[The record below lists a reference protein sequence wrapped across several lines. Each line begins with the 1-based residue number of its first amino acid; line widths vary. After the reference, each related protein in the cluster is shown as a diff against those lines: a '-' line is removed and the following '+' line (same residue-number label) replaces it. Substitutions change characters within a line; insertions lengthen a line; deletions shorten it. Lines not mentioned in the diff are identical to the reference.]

1 MCCLQGMKFRL
12 DRHDSG
18 KTEQTNACYEGI
30 LLGSPIVTKVGDR
43 GSPCHTALSV
53 WVGCRV
59 VGGALCRHLCPN
71 ASLAPAHPAPLHT
84 LHTSPLPNDLHQL
97 KQQQGS
103 LPDTPKSL
111 NARCTA
117 FAPESIS
124 TQRRKCS
131 VTRPIC
137 KAIVLSCS
145 ASFGLFP
152 TDGPLHRTYLAN
164 LCLPRNVCP

>member
-53 WVGCRV
+53 WVWCRV

-71 ASLAPAHPAPLHT
+71 ASLAPAHIPCTPCAHPPCPPTCTSLSSSRGRSPPTLCFGPLKIRSNPMT
-84 LHTSPLPNDLHQL
+84 TQPYIFSKRLSLLGLELQSL
-97 KQQQGS
+97 GS
-103 LPDTPKSL
+103 LGS
-111 NARCTA
+111 
-117 FAPESIS
+117 
-124 TQRRKCS
+124 
-131 VTRPIC
+131 
-137 KAIVLSCS
+137 
-145 ASFGLFP
+145 
-152 TDGPLHRTYLAN
+152 
-164 LCLPRNVCP
+164 